1 VAHPRFRGHPPKLI
15 ASGFDP
21 SVVVGDG
28 RRITPAPGPVVTGN
42 GPEVS
47 FLGASEAGIEHRNH
61 GLVDSRSCRSRGMS
75 SRSRRSIG
83 MRLSDPPRISVQ
95 HKSRTALY
103 DAPARSV
110 PYAG

>member
-1 VAHPRFRGHPPKLI
+1 MAHPRFRGHPPKLI

-61 GLVDSRSCRSRGMS
+61 GLVNSRSCRS
-75 SRSRRSIG
+75 
-83 MRLSDPPRISVQ
+83 
-95 HKSRTALY
+95 
-103 DAPARSV
+103 
-110 PYAG
+110 